1 MRLRPKRKSF
11 RNLPLYLMML
21 PGLVYIFINNY
32 IPMPGIA
39 IAFKK
44 INYTQGIWK
53 SPWVGFDNFEFLF
66 KTKDAYVIFR
76 NTICYNLAFIV
87 IGTVLAIAVGILLS
101 EVSKKTPLKFFQT
114 TILLP
119 FLLSSVLLSYVV
131 YAFLASETG
140 FINANILKPLG
151 INTVSWYSDAK
162 HWPVILTV
170 VHLWKTVGY
179 NTILYYAMIVGID
192 KTYYE
197 AAVVDGAGIWSQIK
211 NVTLPMLKPTII
223 TLTLMNIGRIFHS
236 DFGLFYQV
244 PMNNGLLYNAT
255 NTIDTYVFRG
265 LMNSNDV
272 GRSSAAGFIQ
282 AVLGFV
288 LVLSANALTRKLDKE
303 NALF

>member
-1 MRLRPKRKSF
+1 MRLKGRSGTW
-11 RNLPLYLMML
+11 RNLPLYLMMI
-21 PGLVYIFINNY
+21 PGLAYIFINNY
-32 IPMPGIA
+32 IPMPGLI

-44 INYTQGIWK
+44 VNYTKGILQ
-53 SPWVGFDNFEFLF
+53 SPWAGLDNFEFLF

-76 NTICYNLAFIV
+76 NTICYNLVFIV
-87 IGTVLAIAVGILLS
+87 LGTVLAIAVGILLS
-101 EVSKKTPLKFFQT
+101 EVSKRAPLKIFQT

-131 YAFLASETG
+131 YAFLASDTG
-140 FINANILKPLG
+140 FINTGILRPLG
-151 INTVSWYSDAK
+151 IDPVSWYSDAK

-170 VHLWKTVGY
+170 VHLWKTFGY

-265 LMNSNDV
+265 LMNSNDI

-282 AVLGFV
+282 AVLGFL
-288 LVLSANALTRKLDKE
+288 LVLGANAITRKLDQE